1 MLFGLF
7 YSYFTI
13 PLLVPLPDDTF
24 DTENKENPLSYI
36 EFLKIPKFLT
46 TNLGLVMTLTA
57 NLFLLTGIVF
67 GI

>member
-1 MLFGLF
+1 MLFGIF
-7 YSYFTI
+7 YSYFTV
-13 PLLVPLPDDTF
+13 PLLVPLPDDTY
-24 DTENKENPLSYI
+24 DNENKENPLSYI